1 MMGLLATLMLL
12 VIGAIGHAGIV
23 VTSYNVLNSTGLRR
37 VTIKRLEK
45 GILLLGIAI
54 PAAILTWEISCGD
67 FLTRWYDF
75 GSWQAVSK
83 VYGGL
88 AAVFALVMAPFWLEA
103 RPQFAQSHHRES
115 IRERVL
121 WNHRDPHGALIRGR
135 KFARMAKL
143 PRNEIAWTEANVKR
157 LQFKG
162 LPPDLI
168 GLRIAHLSDIH
179 LTGQMA
185 NRYYHR
191 ALDWIQAK
199 RPELIV
205 IAGDIVDYAHA
216 LEDMDAVLGGLDAPL
231 GKLFVLGNHDKRLA
245 DPSQVC
251 ERMNRLGWIDLGC
264 GIHRAQRGNTT
275 LKFVGNEL
283 PWFQRTDR
291 RHRDCESTGS
301 SNPDTEWVIGVSHSP
316 DQFHWGV
323 QMGCR
328 LLLCGHTHGGQ
339 IRFPIIGPVVAPSR
353 YGSRYA
359 SGVFE
364 RSETLM
370 HVSRGLSG
378 VHPYRWGCPPEV
390 SILELHPHAPVN
402 GSLAG
407 S

>member
-1 MMGLLATLMLL
+1 MLATLMLL
-12 VIGAIGHAGIV
+12 AIAAIGHAGLV

-54 PAAILTWEISCGD
+54 PAAILAWEIYCGD
-67 FLTRWYDF
+67 FLIRWYDF
-75 GSWQAVSK
+75 GSWQGISK
-83 VYGGL
+83 VYAGL
-88 AAVFALVMAPFWLEA
+88 VAVFALVMAPFWLEA
-103 RPQFAQSHHRES
+103 RPQFAQAHHRES
-115 IRERVL
+115 TQERVL
-121 WNHRDPHGALIRGR
+121 WKDRDPHGKLIRGR

-157 LQFKG
+157 LQLEG

-179 LTGQMA
+179 LTGQMTH
-185 NRYYHR
+185 RYYHR
-191 ALDWIQAK
+191 AFDWIQSK

-216 LEDMDAVLGGLDAPL
+216 LDDMEGVLGGLEAPL

-251 ERMNRLGWIDLGC
+251 ERMDRLGWIDVGC
-264 GIHRAQRGNTT
+264 RIHRVQRGNTT
-275 LKFVGNEL
+275 LRLVGNER
-283 PWFQRTDR
+283 PWFQRTDP
-291 RHRDCESTGS
+291 RHRDSEARGTSPTE
-301 SNPDTEWVIGVSHSP
+301 NEWVIGVSHSP
-316 DQFHWGV
+316 DQFQWGV

-339 IRFPIIGPVVAPSR
+339 IRFPAIGPVVAPSW

-364 RSETLM
+364 ISETLM

-390 SILELHPHAPVN
+390 SILELHRDSSAHGNV
-402 GSLAG
+402 AG